1 MTDLLERIKDLE
13 AKYRKPPEAPRDW
26 ASAILKGTASIDQ
39 VPEHLRQIVQ
49 DHIDTAAMFSEQR
62 TKKRLQQIEAN
73 AQRIYAL
80 PNGKARLAAFNEFKA
95 RHPDMAEAVRARVLE
110 LKGEKK

>member
-1 MTDLLERIKDLE
+1 MTDLIERIKDLE

-26 ASAILKGTASIDQ
+26 ASAILKGTASMDQ

-49 DHIDTAAMFSEQR
+49 DHIDTRAMHIDAHAS
-62 TKKRLQQIEAN
+62 
-73 AQRIYAL
+73 RIYGQ
-80 PNGKARLAAFNEFKA
+80 PNGKSRLAAFNELKA

-110 LKGEKK
+110 LKSISQR